1 MSSKAININDIFF
14 GSEQSKYAGIALFST
29 IVILCIAILFSSSKI
44 PIEQRIV
51 FVLSILIISIP
62 SVLMSLFELTCIV
75 TGGNIQTRW
84 WCWVLAW
91 VISIV
96 IIIYCIIIIISMILS
111 MSSYDIANERVEN
124 DIENSKI
131 NKDTANIYAK
141 NIMTKNEND
150 VKNNH
155 SCDEKKT
162 QEEKDKCYQTQK
174 MHEREKQSHHDEE
187 NKMQHQQQETPLR
200 QMMQQP
206 PRQLAQPVHHME
218 VHPRPR
224 MNDIS
229 GFDYNDTLSSISEV
243 GDESV
248 NKVQE
253 PRKNISF
260 KENFNMEGYDISS
273 DKFQSY

>member
-29 IVILCIAILFSSSKI
+29 IVILCIAILFSRSKI
-44 PIEQRIV
+44 PIEQRIG

-75 TGGNIQTRW
+75 TGGNTETRW

-111 MSSYDIANERVEN
+111 MSSYDMANERIEN
-124 DIENSKI
+124 DIENNKI
-131 NKDTANIYAK
+131 NKDAANIYAK
-141 NIMTKNEND
+141 NIMTINEND

-155 SCDEKKT
+155 SGDHKKK
-162 QEEKDKCYQTQK
+162 QKIHEEET
-174 MHEREKQSHHDEE
+174 HHDEE
-187 NKMQHQQQETPLR
+187 NKMQQHETLID
-200 QMMQQP
+200 QMTQQP
-206 PRQLAQPVHHME
+206 PRQFAQPVHHME
-218 VHPRPR
+218 VQPRPQ

-229 GFDYNDTLSSISEV
+229 GFDYNDTLSSISQV

-248 NKVQE
+248 HKVQE
-253 PRKNISF
+253 PRKKISF
-260 KENFNMEGYDISS
+260 EDKFIIEGYDNSS
-273 DKFQSY
+273 DNFQSY